1 LIGSSTL
8 SDDSYSRAIR
18 VSTALS
24 LRLARLEYPH
34 GSDPSQVWYQ
44 IGTAEDETGWIVA
57 RIEDKF
63 YVDEVTADSDPCDGK
78 VPEGSDLTFIYD
90 RQAAANYAIEHS
102 WQNNSLPN
110 PIAGGRVTRRLGS
123 NNQSGFFIP
132 FANFTYSMLT
142 GEPGETGS
150 AMFISEV
157 IWAGGLPM
165 TKGEQDS
172 CNVSA
177 TYQAGWCWIS
187 ASSDPSNPWDKHEQ
201 IVAYYTDSLA
211 PYTVSGF
218 NIDNTVLAPEDKGT
232 LLFFIDTL
240 QPDYLSG
247 NRLGKD
253 NFYDPDEPETTDFN
267 ISIPTLRK
275 GEVDDLASLES
286 LIITNLA
293 NLKTGD
299 YILIDPVN
307 TGGGAHGLF
316 VVGWGPIE
324 DCVNSLQTRRTVED
338 FSLTRTM
345 ANTVPYVADF
355 AQLLQS
361 PTPRPFYCSM
371 HYDQILPITGRFNR
385 HNWHVYTLPET
396 ITLAATN
403 LYIDENWSWTASM
416 GQ

>member
-1 LIGSSTL
+1 
-8 SDDSYSRAIR
+8 
-18 VSTALS
+18 
-24 LRLARLEYPH
+24 
-34 GSDPSQVWYQ
+34 
-44 IGTAEDETGWIVA
+44 
-57 RIEDKF
+57 
-63 YVDEVTADSDPCDGK
+63 
-78 VPEGSDLTFIYD
+78 
-90 RQAAANYAIEHS
+90 
-102 WQNNSLPN
+102 
-110 PIAGGRVTRRLGS
+110 
-123 NNQSGFFIP
+123 
-132 FANFTYSMLT
+132 
-142 GEPGETGS
+142 
-150 AMFISEV
+150 
-157 IWAGGLPM
+157 M

-187 ASSDPSNPWDKHEQ
+187 ASTDPSNPWDKHEQ